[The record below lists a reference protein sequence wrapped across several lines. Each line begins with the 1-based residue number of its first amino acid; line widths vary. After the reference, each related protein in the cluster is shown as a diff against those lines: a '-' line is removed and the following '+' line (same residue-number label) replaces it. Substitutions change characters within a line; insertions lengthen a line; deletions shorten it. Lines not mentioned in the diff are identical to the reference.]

1 MTINRTICSAMVA
14 LAFSSQINASPLVT
28 ELSHL
33 VSTHPL
39 LKASENNKEA
49 TRLTTKSVKAS
60 LLPTIRLTGS
70 VGNEDIS
77 TQSYLPD
84 ESFNMGNS
92 GVGPEQYSDLNGNKF
107 GVSLETSLYAGG
119 RDVARIAD
127 ANLNVQLKE
136 AEHRGL
142 TQDVLLE
149 GITAYLQVARYLTL
163 IELTKENENS
173 TRNQLE
179 LERKRVEAGGGVEVD
194 ALQAKTRLQVVR
206 ERSVFYRQALRDV
219 LANYEQVF
227 GHAPKMDQLQAL
239 DIFEQE
245 MPMTLPE
252 ALATSVRLSPNMTAA
267 AIQTDKANE
276 SVNIA
281 KSAYKPKIDFVI
293 NKSRDRNTNMLA
305 NRSDFFAGVKM
316 TWEFNLGGESL
327 YQKDSAIQSSLAQMQ
342 RAENIRNKTTESVRM
357 SWNQVINGKERLELL
372 VDASSIAK
380 QVMQDRKK
388 LRDAG
393 KETALSVLDAEVEY
407 YGVLANRINAL
418 YDTRINS
425 YRLLSAI
432 GKLNAE
438 SIGLNSGEL
447 RLPVQSLKVDL
458 DQL

>member
-1 MTINRTICSAMVA
+1 MTINKKLCSAMVA
-14 LAFSSQINASPLVT
+14 LAFSGQLQASPLAS

-39 LKASENNKEA
+39 LQASESTKEA
-49 TRLTTKSVKAS
+49 TRLNTEAVKAS
-60 LLPTIRLTGS
+60 LMPTLKVTGS
-70 VGNEDIS
+70 YGNEQIS

-84 ESFNMGNS
+84 ANFNLGYS
-92 GVGPEQYSDLNGNKF
+92 GVGPQQYSDLDGHKIGF
-107 GVSLETSLYAGG
+107 SLESNLYAGG
-119 RDVARIAD
+119 RDLARVTD
-127 ANLNVQLKE
+127 AYLDIDLKD
-136 AEHRGL
+136 AEHRSL
-142 TQDVLLE
+142 TQDVILE

-227 GHAPKMDQLQAL
+227 GHAPNMNQLQSL
-239 DIFEQE
+239 DIFEPE

-252 ALATSVRLSPNMTAA
+252 ALATSVRMSPNMTAA
-267 AIQTDKANE
+267 SIQTEKANE
-276 SVNIA
+276 SVNMA
-281 KSAYKPKIDFVI
+281 RSAYMPQFDLVVS
-293 NKSRDRNTNMLA
+293 KSRDNDKNMLA
-305 NRSDFFAGVKM
+305 YRSDFFAGVRM
-316 TWEFNLGGESL
+316 TWEFNLGRESL
-327 YQKDSAIQSSLAQMQ
+327 YQKDSAIQTSLAQRQ
-342 RAENIRNKTTESVRM
+342 RAENIRNKTAEAVRM

-372 VDASSIAK
+372 ADASSIAK

-432 GKLNAE
+432 GKLSPE
-438 SIGLNSGEL
+438 IIGLNSRL
-447 RLPVQSLKVDL
+447 RLPVQSLKVDIDNL
-458 DQL
+458 

>member
-1 MTINRTICSAMVA
+1 MTIKKTICSAMVA
-14 LAFSSQINASPLVT
+14 LACSSQLQASPLAN

-33 VSTHPL
+33 IDTHPL
-39 LKASENNKEA
+39 LKASENNQEA
-49 TRLTTKSVKAS
+49 TRSDKKAVKAS
-60 LLPTIRLTGS
+60 LLPTLRFTGS
-70 VGNEDIS
+70 YGNEEIS
-77 TQSYLPD
+77 SQSYLPD
-84 ESFNMGNS
+84 ENFTMGNN
-92 GVGPEQYSDLNGNKF
+92 GVGEEQFSDLNGNKM
-107 GVSLETSLYAGG
+107 GLSLETSLYAGG
-119 RDVARIAD
+119 RDMARLSD
-127 ANLNVQLKE
+127 ANLSVQLKE
-136 AEHRGL
+136 TEHRGL

-227 GHAPKMDQLQAL
+227 GHAPQMDKLQAL
-239 DIFEQE
+239 DIFESE
-245 MPMTLPE
+245 MPMSLPE
-252 ALATSVRLSPNMTAA
+252 ALATSVRLSPNMAAA

-276 SVNIA
+276 NVNIA
-281 KSAYKPKIDFVI
+281 KSAYKPKIDFVV
-293 NKSRDRNTNMLA
+293 NKSRDRDTNMLA

-316 TWEFNLGGESL
+316 TWEFNLGGQSL
-327 YQKDSAIQSSLAQMQ
+327 YQKDSAIQTSLAQKQ
-342 RAENIRNKTTESVRM
+342 RAENIRNKTSESVRM

-407 YGVLANRINAL
+407 YGVLASRINAL

-432 GKLNAE
+432 GKLTPE
-438 SIGLNSGEL
+438 IIGMNNDDL